1 MKKSD
6 VFPSKY
12 LKCEDLAGKPVTVQ
26 ITSAP
31 LEQLKSPDGKEQ
43 NKIVLYFLG
52 AKKTLPL
59 NVSNFDSVADICGED
74 TDTWPGRTIVLYPAK
89 TQMAGKTV
97 DCVRI
102 RAPQQ
107 PETGRPA
114 TPVAPAPVVAAAEAD
129 AADEMSDEIP
139 F

>member
-12 LKCEDLAGKPVTVQ
+12 LKCEDLGGKPVTVQ

-31 LEQLKSPDGKEQ
+31 LETLKSPDGKEQ
-43 NKIVLYFLG
+43 SKIVLYFLS

-59 NVSNFDSVADICGED
+59 NLSNFDSVAEICGED
-74 TDTWPGRTIVLYPAK
+74 TDTWPGRTIVLYPTK
-89 TQMAGKTV
+89 TQMGGKTV

-114 TPVAPAPVVAAAEAD
+114 VAPAPVVAAVTEAD
-129 AADEMSDEIP
+129 PSDSIP